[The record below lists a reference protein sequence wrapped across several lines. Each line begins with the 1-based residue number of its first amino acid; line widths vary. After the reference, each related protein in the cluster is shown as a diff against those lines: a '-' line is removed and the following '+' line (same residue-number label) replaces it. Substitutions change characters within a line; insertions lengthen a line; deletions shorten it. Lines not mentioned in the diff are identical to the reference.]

1 MDQEKIGKFIKE
13 IRRNNNLTQKEL
25 AAKLG
30 VTYQAVSKWEN
41 GKNIPDIGILK
52 EISKEFNIDI
62 AEILNGEIK
71 PFKKKNTALII
82 YLIIIATG
90 IALISLISLI
100 KDSND
105 SEFKFKT
112 ISSSCHDFKVTG
124 SAAYNRDKTAIY
136 ISNVEF
142 CGQEDE
148 STYEKIECNLYENHA
163 DEKIKVS
170 SCTSK
175 KNIKLDDYLKEV
187 NINVSNYSTKCKELT
202 SNDLSLEIVATK
214 TDGKKVSYN
223 VPIKLNEH
231 CK

>member
-1 MDQEKIGKFIKE
+1 MDQEKIGKLIKE
-13 IRRNNNLTQKEL
+13 IRKNNNLTQKEL

-62 AEILNGEIK
+62 AEILDGEIK
-71 PFKKKNTALII
+71 PLKKKNTALIVS
-82 YLIIIATG
+82 LIIIATT
-90 IALISLISLI
+90 IVLISFASLI
-100 KDSND
+100 KYNND

-148 STYEKIECNLYENHA
+148 VTYEKIECNLYEKHA
-163 DEKIKVS
+163 KEKIKVS

-231 CK
+231 CR

>member
-1 MDQEKIGKFIKE
+1 MDQEKIGKLIKD
-13 IRRNNNLTQKEL
+13 IRRNHNLTQKEL
-25 AAKLG
+25 ASKLG

-52 EISKEFNIDI
+52 EISKEFDIDI
-62 AEILNGEIK
+62 AEILDGEIK
-71 PFKKKNTALII
+71 TFKKKNTTLVI
-82 YLIIIATG
+82 YLIIIVLI
-90 IALISLISLI
+90 IALISLTILI
-100 KDSND
+100 KSNNN

-112 ISSSCHDFKVTG
+112 MSSNCHDFKLTG
-124 SAAYNRDKTAIY
+124 SAAYNRAKTAIY

-142 CGQEDE
+142 CGREDKV
-148 STYEKIECNLYENHA
+148 TYKKIECTLYEKHTK
-163 DEKIKVS
+163 EKIKVS

-214 TDGKKVSYN
+214 ADGKKVSYN

>member
-62 AEILNGEIK
+62 AEILDGEIK

-90 IALISLISLI
+90 IALISLITLI

-148 STYEKIECNLYENHA
+148 ATYEKIECNLYENHV

-170 SCTSK
+170 SCSSK

-214 TDGKKVSYN
+214 TDGNKVSYN

>member
-1 MDQEKIGKFIKE
+1 MDQEKIGKLIKE
-13 IRRNNNLTQKEL
+13 IRKNNNLTQKEL

-52 EISKEFNIDI
+52 EISNEFNIDI
-62 AEILNGEIK
+62 AEILDGKIK
-71 PFKKKNTALII
+71 TSKNKTTPLIVSI
-82 YLIIIATG
+82 IIIATT
-90 IALISLISLI
+90 IVLISFVSLI
-100 KDSND
+100 KYNND

-148 STYEKIECNLYENHA
+148 ATYEKIECNLYEKHA
-163 DEKIKVS
+163 NKKIKVS

-214 TDGKKVSYN
+214 IDGKKVSYN
-223 VPIKLNEH
+223 VPIKLNEQ
-231 CK
+231 CR